1 MNKTPI
7 WFTVVAIVALL
18 WNLAGLFAVVADL
31 RLSPAEIAAL
41 PQQQQ
46 ALYAARPVWS
56 IVASVVA
63 VGLRWPTRSQAMV
76 ALGSVRI
83 SDRRCRSRHWHI
95 CSRWRGL
102 GAGFGPCHIA
112 GCSVCHRGCVGLP
125 RAPGSSTCL
134 AHVAHGRL
142 PLRLTGHAAACRLA
156 QTVRPTRNRTLRS

>member
-63 VGLRWPTRSQAMV
+63 VAG
-76 ALGSVRI
+76 GS
-83 SDRRCRSRHWHI
+83 
-95 CSRWRGL
+95 L
-102 GAGFGPCHIA
+102 
-112 GCSVCHRGCVGLP
+112 GCVGLLVRKQWSLWALYASLFGVVVQDIGIFAVAGAASAQGLVP
-125 RAPGSSTCL
+125 VILQGVVFVIAVALVFLARRA
-134 AHVAHGRL
+134 VARAW
-142 PLRLTGHAAACRLA
+142 LT
-156 QTVRPTRNRTLRS
+156 